1 MRTIGFIGAGNM
13 AETIIAGLKER
24 EGTAKES
31 FSLTFYNRNE
41 ERRQYM
47 SDTYGITAASNNA
60 ALYEQADVV
69 VLAVKPQQFSQ
80 VVETLRQFDVLK
92 KKPLIISIMAGVPLA
107 YLADVLENDRLI
119 RVMPN
124 VAAQV
129 KASMSAIACSDATT
143 DEDAALAEA
152 VFASIGGTFLV
163 SEAQLDAAS
172 AVNGC
177 GPAFFFQIIEACA
190 DALVDLGIPRAMA
203 YEISA
208 QTMAGSAALVLKSNE
223 HPAVLK
229 DKVTSPGGTTI
240 AGTIA
245 MEQYGVRAGIMA
257 AIEASYEKNK
267 ALSERK

>member
-24 EGTAKES
+24 EGMAKET

-41 ERRQYM
+41 KRRQYVN
-47 SDTYGITAASNNA
+47 DTYGINAASDNA
-60 ALYEQADVV
+60 SLYEQADVV
-69 VLAVKPQQFSQ
+69 VLGVKPQQFSQ
-80 VVETLRQFDVLK
+80 VVETLQQSGVLK
-92 KKPLIISIMAGVPLA
+92 KKPLVISIMAGVPIA
-107 YLADVLENDRLI
+107 YIADELDNERVI

-129 KASMSAIACSDATT
+129 KASMSAIACGEAIT
-143 DEDAALAEA
+143 DEDAAFAESI
-152 VFASIGGTFLV
+152 FNSIGRTFLV
-163 SEAQLDAAS
+163 SEEQLDAAS

-177 GPAFFFQIIEACA
+177 APAFIFQIIEACA
-190 DALVDLGIPRAMA
+190 DALVALGIPRAMA

-208 QTMAGSAALVLKSNE
+208 QTMKGSASLVLESNE

-240 AGTIA
+240 AGVIA
-245 MEQYGVRAGIMA
+245 MEHYGVRAGIMA

>member
-1 MRTIGFIGAGNM
+1 MRTLGFIGAGNM
-13 AETIIAGLKER
+13 AETIMAGLTEHSASRKEN
-24 EGTAKES
+24 
-31 FSLTFYNRNE
+31 FSLIFYNRNSD
-41 ERRQYM
+41 RRSYI
-47 SDTYGITAASNNA
+47 SETYGLLPASDNA

-69 VLAVKPQQFSQ
+69 LLAVKPQQFSQ

-92 KKPLIISIMAGVPLA
+92 KRPLVISIMAGVTLEKLA
-107 YLADVLENDRLI
+107 GDLENDRLI

-129 KASMSAIACSDATT
+129 KASMSAIACGEGAT
-143 DEDAALAEA
+143 EADAALAEDI
-152 VFASIGGTFLV
+152 FSSIGGTFLV

-190 DALVDLGIPRAMA
+190 DALVALGIPRAMA

-208 QTMAGSAALVLKSNE
+208 QTMAGSAALVLESKE

-240 AGTIA
+240 AGSIA
-245 MEQYGVRAGIMA
+245 LERCGVRAGMMA